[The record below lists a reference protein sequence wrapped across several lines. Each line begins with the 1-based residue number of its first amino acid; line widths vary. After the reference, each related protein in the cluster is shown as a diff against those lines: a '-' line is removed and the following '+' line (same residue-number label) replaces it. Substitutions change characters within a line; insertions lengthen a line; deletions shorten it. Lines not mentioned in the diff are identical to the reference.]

1 MKRHFSLVA
10 ASFLLAAALVGAEPS
25 KPQNPSPAAG
35 ATPDANSKAAL
46 ETRNH
51 VKELIKLI
59 NLEPNLITVNPKA
72 EVVKDPNWRPIGP
85 DGKRNQD
92 FRVAPDDTAPE
103 ISQAV
108 MAEWNRERW
117 TKELIKTGSPAVP
130 ELMAG
135 ALDTGNKYR
144 YYLIYALG
152 QIKDLHGAPAV
163 LKYYSDAVD
172 MDKLANSIERMGD
185 KEEAERVRRQ
195 VAFEKSTALY
205 ALKSMSGQDF
215 GDDYGKW
222 DNWWKETE
230 KKIGKV
236 DLPVLYEIQGKKS
249 QKTNTVP

>member
-1 MKRHFSLVA
+1 MTA
-10 ASFLLAAALVGAEPS
+10 AVLFLAAKLLGAEPG
-25 KPQNPSPAAG
+25 KPSGPAPASG
-35 ATPDANSKAAL
+35 AAPDANSKTAL
-46 ETRNH
+46 ETQNH

-72 EVVKDPNWRPIGP
+72 VVVKDPDWRPIGP

-92 FRVAPDDTAPE
+92 FRVAPDDSAPD

-108 MAEWNRERW
+108 MVGYSRELW
-117 TKELIKTGSPAVP
+117 TNELIKIGTPAVP
-130 ELMAG
+130 ELVAA

-144 YYLIYALG
+144 YYLFYALG
-152 QIKDLHGAPAV
+152 QIKDLHGAPAL
-163 LKYYSDAVD
+163 LKYYSDAVE
-172 MDKLANSIERMGD
+172 MGKVANSIERLGD
-185 KEEAERVRRQ
+185 KDESDRVRRQ
-195 VAFEKSTALY
+195 VAFEKSTAIY

-222 DNWWKETE
+222 DSWWKETE

-236 DLPVLYEIQGKKS
+236 NLPVLYEIQGKKS